1 MVINSLFKLMVMF
14 KKIIQT
20 TDNYS
25 LLILRVALGTV
36 LLAHGLQKAFGWFHG
51 FGWNNSINYF
61 TGTVGLPHALAA
73 LVILIETLGALLL
86 IIGFAGRVNAAL
98 MGIVIT
104 GAFFVDHL
112 KNGFYMNWFGLQKG
126 EGFEFDILFWAISV
140 ALIINGSGIFSI
152 DSWLT
157 NKLEQLNS
165 TKIRHK
171 DFLAAGATN

>member
-25 LLILRVALGTV
+25 LLILCVALGTV

-51 FGWNNSINYF
+51 LGWNNSIKYF
-61 TGTVGLPHALAA
+61 TGTVGLPFVLAA
-73 LVILIETLGALLL
+73 LVILVETLGALLL

-126 EGFEFDILFWAISV
+126 QRPELYTLFPE
-140 ALIINGSGIFSI
+140 
-152 DSWLT
+152 T
-157 NKLEQLNS
+157 
-165 TKIRHK
+165 T
-171 DFLAAGATN
+171 AT